1 MKTKLFFSIL
11 LLAFFTVAYSQAPN
25 SFNYQAVA
33 RDLSGNV
40 MKNQAVKIKISILK
54 ASVSGETVYSEVHS
68 ITTNGLGLINLEIG
82 TGNSKTGT
90 IDGINWGT
98 DKYFLQIEMDKDGGN
113 DYSLI
118 GKSQLLSVPYSLF
131 SGNGV
136 QFDMNLVCDENTEG
150 MIRYNSDD
158 KVMEYC
164 DGTSWLGFGNSSHNV
179 TCGENLTDTRDGQ
192 IYPTVKIGNQCWM
205 AKNLNYGKYNE
216 SVFHND
222 AEGHSDVSNN
232 GIVEKYAFDNDISNF
247 ALYGGLY
254 DWNEMMNYNS
264 TEGGKGICPDGWHV
278 PTKDELDEL
287 VETVG
292 GRDIAGKQLMT
303 GGSSGFNFE
312 LGGERLLKGGFSNSA
327 SEAGGLWT
335 SSANPTD
342 NKRATHFYFTKTKDN
357 IASHSAHFKVTG
369 HSVRCIKD

>member
-54 ASVSGETVYSEVHS
+54 TSVTGDAVYSEIHS
-68 ITTNGLGLINLEIG
+68 VTTNGLGLINLEIG

-90 IDGINWGT
+90 IEGIDWGT
-98 DKYFLQIEMDKDGGN
+98 DKYFLQIEMDKDAGN
-113 DYSLI
+113 NFSLI

-136 QFDMNLVCDENTEG
+136 QFDMDLVCDENTEG
-150 MIRYNSDD
+150 TIRYNSDD

-164 DGTSWLGFGNSSHNV
+164 NGTAWVSFGNSPHDA
-179 TCGENLTDTRDGQ
+179 TCGENFTDPRDGQ

-205 AKNLNYGKYNE
+205 AKNLNYGQYKE

-222 AEGHSDVSNN
+222 PDGHSDVANN
-232 GIVEKYAFDNDISNF
+232 SIVEKYAFDNDTSNF

-264 TEGGKGICPDGWHV
+264 MEGGQGICPDGWHV
-278 PTKDELDEL
+278 PTKDEFDEL

-312 LGGERLLKGGFSNSA
+312 LGGERTMKGGFSTSA
-327 SEAGGLWT
+327 SEDGGIWT
-335 SSANPTD
+335 SKTNPTD
-342 NKRATHFYFTKTKDN
+342 NKRAYHFYFTKGSDN
-357 IASHSAHFKVTG
+357 IASHSADFKVIG

>member
-11 LLAFFTVAYSQAPN
+11 LIAFFTVAYSQTPN

-40 MKNQAVKIKISILK
+40 MKNQPVKIKISILK
-54 ASVSGETVYSEVHS
+54 TSVTGDVIYSEIHS
-68 ITTNGLGLINLEIG
+68 VTTNGLGLINLEIG
-82 TGNSKTGT
+82 AGNSKIGT
-90 IDGINWGT
+90 IEGIDWGT
-98 DKYFLQIEMDKDGGN
+98 DKYFLQIEVDKDAGN
-113 DYSLI
+113 NFSLI

-136 QFDMNLVCDENTEG
+136 QFDMDLVCDESTEG
-150 MIRYNSDD
+150 TIRYNSDD

-164 DGTSWLGFGNSSHNV
+164 NGTSWICFGNGTHNA
-179 TCGENLTDTRDGQ
+179 TCGENLTDPRDGQ

-205 AKNLNYGKYNE
+205 AKNLNYGKYKE

-222 AEGHSDVSNN
+222 ADGHSDVADN
-232 GIVEKYAFDNDISNF
+232 GIVEKYAFDNDTSNF

-264 TEGGKGICPDGWHV
+264 IEGSQGVCPDGWHV
-278 PTKDELDEL
+278 PTKDEFDEL

-292 GRDIAGKQLMT
+292 GRNIAGKQLMK

-312 LGGERLLKGGFSNSA
+312 LGGGRNMKGTFSSSA
-327 SEAGGLWT
+327 STQGGIWIST
-335 SSANPTD
+335 TNPSD
-342 NKRATHFYFTKTKDN
+342 NARAYHFYFTKGKDN
-357 IASHSAHFKVTG
+357 ISSHSADFKVIG
-369 HSVRCIKD
+369 HSVRCIKE

>member
-11 LLAFFTVAYSQAPN
+11 LLAFFTVVYSQAPN

-40 MKNQAVKIKISILK
+40 MKNQPVKIKISILK
-54 ASVSGETVYSEVHS
+54 TSVTGDAVYSEIHS
-68 ITTNGLGLINLEIG
+68 VTTNGLGLINLEIG
-82 TGNSKTGT
+82 TGDSKTGT
-90 IDGINWGT
+90 IAGIDWGT

-113 DYSLI
+113 NFSLI

-150 MIRYNSDD
+150 TIRYNSDD

-164 DGTSWLGFGNSSHNV
+164 DGTSWVGFGSSTQDA
-179 TCGENLTDTRDGQ
+179 TCGENFTDQRDGQ

-205 AKNLNYGKYNE
+205 AKNLNYGQYKE
-216 SVFHND
+216 SVFNND
-222 AEGHSDVSNN
+222 AEGHSDVANN
-232 GIVEKYAFDNDISNF
+232 GIVEKYAYNNDTGNF
-247 ALYGGLY
+247 AIYGGLY

-264 TEGGKGICPDGWHV
+264 TEGGQGICPDGWHI
-278 PTKDELDEL
+278 PTKDEFDEL

-312 LGGERLLKGGFSNSA
+312 LGGERLFKGGFSNSA
-327 SEAGGLWT
+327 SETGGIWT
-335 SSANPTD
+335 SSSNPTD
-342 NKRATHFYFTKTKDN
+342 NKRAIHFYFTNDKDN
-357 IASHSAHFKVTG
+357 VASHSAHFKVMG
-369 HSVRCIKD
+369 HSVRCMKD